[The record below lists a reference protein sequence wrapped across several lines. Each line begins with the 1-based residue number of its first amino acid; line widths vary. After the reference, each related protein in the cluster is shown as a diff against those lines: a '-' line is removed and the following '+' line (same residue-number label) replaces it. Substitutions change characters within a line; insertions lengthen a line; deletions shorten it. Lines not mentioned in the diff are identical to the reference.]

1 MQLYTHDLFA
11 STVRP
16 LRELK
21 DFLKIE
27 LQPGEE
33 QCVVFT
39 LTEEELRFETSDHG
53 FDSEAGDF
61 ELSIGPDSD
70 CANTVSFRLEK

>member
-1 MQLYTHDLFA
+1 M
-11 STVRP
+11 
-16 LRELK
+16 
-21 DFLKIE
+21 
-27 LQPGEE
+27 
-33 QCVVFT
+33 VFT
-39 LTEEELRFETSDHG
+39 LTEEELRFETYDHG